1 MKKFTK
7 MWAIAACALFAG
19 TAAVN
24 AEDYT
29 WKFVTAG
36 DIRYPFRRVV
46 MVLGMER
53 EGAGRKWRIG
63 TYGHS
68 DVGRWKPRMEKGRWR
83 ESIRL
88 LFG

>member
-36 DIRYPFRRVV
+36 DATTYAIRSD
-46 MVLGMER
+46 GS
-53 EGAGRKWRIG
+53 GRKWRIG

>member
-1 MKKFTK
+1 

-36 DIRYPFRRVV
+36 DATTYAIR
-46 MVLGMER
+46 
-53 EGAGRKWRIG
+53 
-63 TYGHS
+63 S
-68 DVGRWKPRMEKGRWR
+68 DGSLWSWGWNEKGRAEMAYRNVRPLRRWQMETAYGKR
-83 ESIRL
+83 PLAESIRL

>member
-36 DIRYPFRRVV
+36 DATTYAIR
-46 MVLGMER
+46 
-53 EGAGRKWRIG
+53 
-63 TYGHS
+63 S
-68 DVGRWKPRMEKGRWR
+68 DG
-83 ESIRL
+83 SIKS
-88 LFG
+88 